1 MTDFGLAEKVAIV
14 TGGAGGLGRA
24 FASAFLQAG
33 ARVTIAD
40 IDEGGAC
47 AAAAAIGPGAKRCI
61 PHAVDITDEASVAG
75 MAARTLDAFGGIDI
89 LVNNAALYGAAY
101 RKPFFDISAAEW
113 DRVLAV
119 NLKGAFLCSK
129 AVYPHMRSRGG
140 KIINVASASV
150 MSGSPLWLHY
160 VSSKGGII
168 AMTRALAREMGEND
182 ITVNAIAPGIHADR
196 GQHGGDRG
204 CGELRRRPRRSPPR
218 RAAHRRRRRRAV
230 ARFAAQQLCY
240 RANARGRR
248 RAAISLT
255 SSTSRSCNAV
265 TRKS

>member
-1 MTDFGLAEKVAIV
+1 MTDFGLTEKVAIV

-61 PHAVDITDEASVAG
+61 PHTVDITDEASVAG
-75 MAARTLDAFGGIDI
+75 MTARTLDAFGSIDI

-129 AVYPHMRSRGG
+129 AVYPHMRSHGG
-140 KIINVASASV
+140 V

-182 ITVNAIAPGIHADR
+182 ITVNAIAPGFTLTEASTAAIENAASYGVGR
-196 GQHGGDRG
+196 GA
-204 CGELRRRPRRSPPR
+204 LRRAEQPTDVVGAALWLASP
-218 RAAHRRRRRRAV
+218 HSSFV
-230 ARFAAQQLCY
+230 TGQTLVVDG
-240 RANARGRR
+240 GRQF
-248 RAAISLT
+248 L
-255 SSTSRSCNAV
+255 
-265 TRKS
+265 